1 MNHRYVHQGYNDTCI
16 ICGNLRGSNKIQVH
30 NDCRPSSLSSFSLQ
44 NTFADLS
51 QVLREEESFNPLKF
65 ADKMKDVKNTKRAD
79 MISKMMILKTR
90 ISRNGGNWVRSNM
103 FHLFCIKQRSILT
116 LDPNNVM

>member
-1 MNHRYVHQGYNDTCI
+1 M
-16 ICGNLRGSNKIQVH
+16 
-30 NDCRPSSLSSFSLQ
+30 SSFSFQ

-51 QVLREEESFNPLKF
+51 QVLREEENFNPLKF

-90 ISRNGGNWVRSNM
+90 M
-103 FHLFCIKQRSILT
+103 SI
-116 LDPNNVM
+116 